1 MAYELKVAEAAER
14 DLFETFDYISSS
26 LEAPKAASDFF
37 AKIQSCFS
45 QLVDNPYVYALSS
58 DLRLEEE
65 GYRKAVIGNYLL
77 MFTVDEKEKCV
88 FVHRLFYGGMDYCRF
103 L

>member
-1 MAYELKVAEAAER
+1 MVYELKVAKEAER
-14 DLFETFDYISSS
+14 DLYDIFDYINSS
-26 LEAPKAASDFF
+26 LEAFQAASDFF
-37 AKIQSCFS
+37 AKVQSCFR

-88 FVHRLFYGGMDYCRF
+88 FVHRLFYGAMDYSRF